1 VCVFVVTRKVST
13 VVDDRRR
20 RVQNCTVVTGQSSL
34 PFVLPQALRG
44 LLGFGLH
51 PVSEWHEHRSGRGG
65 FDPTKEDIATM
76 CTVAAPE

>member
-1 VCVFVVTRKVST
+1 
-13 VVDDRRR
+13 
-20 RVQNCTVVTGQSSL
+20 
-34 PFVLPQALRG
+34 VLPQALRG